1 MLLGD
6 AAEVQPVCGENGGED
21 VGEERIVRADSA
33 IKRGV
38 EENCKI
44 IKIEADCQRSEGDR
58 FANENQIVV
67 VRSKIE
73 ES

>member
-1 MLLGD
+1 MFLGD
-6 AAEVQPVCGENGGED
+6 AAEIQPVCGKNGGED

-44 IKIEADCQRSEGDR
+44 IKIEADCQRSEGD
-58 FANENQIVV
+58 
-67 VRSKIE
+67 
-73 ES
+73 